1 MQEMDNLFSVRGKV
15 VLITGA
21 GSGLGRGYAE
31 IFASA
36 GSTVICA
43 GRKEARLCQ
52 LAEELRER
60 RGAAVYSARL
70 DVTKADE
77 REACIQKIVHDFG
90 RLDVLVNNAGYEQV
104 APFTEVT
111 EEVYDAIAA
120 VNLKGAFFMGQAVAR
135 EMRRQSGGKI
145 INIGSLGSFIGL
157 RESAAY
163 CATKGG
169 IIQLTKT
176 MALEL
181 GADHIQVNAIAPGY
195 FVTPMTRGF
204 YDDPKHRAWIESR
217 IPLGRWG
224 DVSDLTGAVLFF
236 ASRASDYVTGTVLP
250 VDGGWLA
257 G

>member
-1 MQEMDNLFSVRGKV
+1 MQGMDDLFSVRGKV

-43 GRKEARLCQ
+43 GRKEERLRQ
-52 LAEELRER
+52 LAEELRAQ
-60 RGAAVYSARL
+60 GAAAYPVRL
-70 DVTKADE
+70 DVTKAAE
-77 REACIQKIVHDFG
+77 REACIQKIIRDFG

-104 APFTEVT
+104 MPFTEVT
-111 EEVYDAIAA
+111 EESYDAIAA
-120 VNLKGAFFMGQAVAR
+120 VNLKGAFFMGQAAAR
-135 EMRRQSGGKI
+135 AMRRQSEGKI

-157 RESAAY
+157 RGSAAY

-224 DVSDLTGAVLFF
+224 KDSDLSGAVLFF
-236 ASRASDYVTGTVLP
+236 ASRASDYVTGTVLR
-250 VDGGWLA
+250 VDGGWSA